1 MTLTVTL
8 NGTPAAV
15 ATVRGVNPKVS
26 REQRAAIGEAVVRLE
41 RQFYGRGPS
50 SVRVSVTEET
60 PVSIVAL
67 SIDSLTAADRTLN
80 ERGGQDAV
88 LRHVEALNA
97 ATREDFVRAIEE
109 IVGQPVTAYLAQ
121 IHPLTG
127 YGIRVFLFDEGDLTE
142 IG

>member
-1 MTLTVTL
+1 ME
-8 NGTPAAV
+8 PSI
-15 ATVRGVNPKVS
+15 S
-26 REQRAAIGEAVVRLE
+26 REQRAAIGEVIVRLE

-50 SVRVSVTEET
+50 SVRVSVTEDS

-88 LRHVEALNA
+88 RRHVEELNA
-97 ATREDFVRAIEE
+97 VTREDFVRAIED

-127 YGIRVFLFDEGDLTE
+127 YGIRVFLFDEGDQTE
-142 IG
+142 I

>member
-1 MTLTVTL
+1 MTVPLSS
-8 NGTPAAV
+8 P
-15 ATVRGVNPKVS
+15 TVRDVDLRIS

-67 SIDSLTAADRTLN
+67 SIDSLTVADRALN
-80 ERGGQDAV
+80 ERGRQDAV
-88 LRHVEALNA
+88 LRHVESLNA

-127 YGIRVFLFDEGDLTE
+127 YGIRVFLFDEGDQTE
-142 IG
+142 IAPE

>member
-1 MTLTVTL
+1 MRPVE
-8 NGTPAAV
+8 PSI
-15 ATVRGVNPKVS
+15 S
-26 REQRAAIGEAVVRLE
+26 REQRAAIGEVIVRLE

-50 SVRVSVTEET
+50 SVRVSVTEDS

-88 LRHVEALNA
+88 RRHVEELNA
-97 ATREDFVRAIEE
+97 VTREDFVRAIED

-127 YGIRVFLFDEGDLTE
+127 YGIRVFLFDEGDQTE
-142 IG
+142 I

>member
-1 MTLTVTL
+1 
-8 NGTPAAV
+8 
-15 ATVRGVNPKVS
+15 VRVVDLRVS

-67 SIDSLTAADRTLN
+67 SIDSLTAADRALN
-80 ERGGQDAV
+80 ERGHHDAV

-97 ATREDFVRAIEE
+97 ATREDFVRAVEE
-109 IVGQPVTAYLAQ
+109 IVGHPVTAYLAQ
-121 IHPLTG
+121 IHPVTG
-127 YGIRVFLFDEGDLTE
+127 YGIRVFLFDEGDQTE
-142 IG
+142 IEPTIEPSGP

>member
-1 MTLTVTL
+1 MSPFVLVVRMATV
-8 NGTPAAV
+8 AAV
-15 ATVRGVNPKVS
+15 EPRVS

-50 SVRVSVTEET
+50 SVRVSVAEES

-67 SIDSLTAADRTLN
+67 SVDSLTAADRTLN
-80 ERGGQDAV
+80 ERGGEDAV
-88 LRHVEALNA
+88 RRHVEALNA

-127 YGIRVFLFDEGDLTE
+127 YGIRVFLFDEGEQTE
-142 IG
+142 I

>member
-1 MTLTVTL
+1 MTVE
-8 NGTPAAV
+8 PSWF
-15 ATVRGVNPKVS
+15 TVRDVDLRIS

-67 SIDSLTAADRTLN
+67 SIDSLTVADRALN
-80 ERGGQDAV
+80 ERGHQDAV
-88 LRHVEALNA
+88 RRHVESLNA

-109 IVGQPVTAYLAQ
+109 IVGHPVTAYLAQ

-127 YGIRVFLFDEGDLTE
+127 YGIRVFLFDEGDQTE
-142 IG
+142 MDADPNS

>member
-1 MTLTVTL
+1 MSPFVTVGRMATV
-8 NGTPAAV
+8 AAV
-15 ATVRGVNPKVS
+15 EPKVS

-50 SVRVSVTEET
+50 SVRVSVTEES

-67 SIDSLTAADRTLN
+67 SVDSLTAADRTLN
-80 ERGGQDAV
+80 ERGRRGRGASP
-88 LRHVEALNA
+88 RGGRSTWR
-97 ATREDFVRAIEE
+97 TREDFVRAIEE

-127 YGIRVFLFDEGDLTE
+127 YGIRVFLFDEGEQTE
-142 IG
+142 I

>member
-1 MTLTVTL
+1 MRRVE
-8 NGTPAAV
+8 PSI
-15 ATVRGVNPKVS
+15 S
-26 REQRAAIGEAVVRLE
+26 REQRAAIGEVIVRLE

-50 SVRVSVTEET
+50 SVRVSVTEDS

-88 LRHVEALNA
+88 RRHVEELNA
-97 ATREDFVRAIEE
+97 VTREDFVRAIED

-127 YGIRVFLFDEGDLTE
+127 YGIRVFLFDEGDQTE
-142 IG
+142 I

>member
-1 MTLTVTL
+1 MRRVE
-8 NGTPAAV
+8 PSI
-15 ATVRGVNPKVS
+15 S
-26 REQRAAIGEAVVRLE
+26 REQRAAIGEVIVRLE

-50 SVRVSVTEET
+50 SVRVSVTEDT

-88 LRHVEALNA
+88 RRHVEELNA
-97 ATREDFVRAIEE
+97 VTREDFVRAIED

-127 YGIRVFLFDEGDLTE
+127 YGIRVFLFDEGDQTE
-142 IG
+142 I

>member
-1 MTLTVTL
+1 MDL
-8 NGTPAAV
+8 
-15 ATVRGVNPKVS
+15 RVS

-41 RQFYGRGPS
+41 RQVSGRGPS

-67 SIDSLTAADRTLN
+67 SIDSLNAADRTLN
-80 ERGGQDAV
+80 DRGRHDAV
-88 LRHVEALNA
+88 LRHVESLNA

-109 IVGQPVTAYLAQ
+109 IVGHPVTAYLAQ

-127 YGIRVFLFDEGDLTE
+127 YGIRVFLFDEGEQTE
-142 IG
+142 IDAQDT

>member
-1 MTLTVTL
+1 MDL
-8 NGTPAAV
+8 
-15 ATVRGVNPKVS
+15 RIS

-67 SIDSLTAADRTLN
+67 SIDSLNAADRTLN
-80 ERGGQDAV
+80 ERGRQDAV
-88 LRHVEALNA
+88 LRHVESLNA

-109 IVGQPVTAYLAQ
+109 IVGHAVTAYLAQ

-127 YGIRVFLFDEGDLTE
+127 YGVRVFLFDEGDQTE
-142 IG
+142 IDAGEPPA

>member
-1 MTLTVTL
+1 MD
-8 NGTPAAV
+8 
-15 ATVRGVNPKVS
+15 VRVS

-80 ERGGQDAV
+80 ERGLSASV
-88 LRHVEALNA
+88 LRHVEALNQ

-109 IVGQPVTAYLAQ
+109 IVGEPVTAYLAQ
-121 IHPLTG
+121 IHPVTG
-127 YGIRVFLFDEGDLTE
+127 YGVRVFLFDEGDHSE
-142 IG
+142 IADVEAGIDTAAE

>member
-1 MTLTVTL
+1 MDL
-8 NGTPAAV
+8 
-15 ATVRGVNPKVS
+15 RVS

-41 RQFYGRGPS
+41 HQFYGRGPS

-67 SIDSLTAADRTLN
+67 SVDSLTVSDRTLN
-80 ERGGQDAV
+80 ECGRQDAV

-127 YGIRVFLFDEGDLTE
+127 YGIRVFLFDEGDQTE
-142 IG
+142 IDTPDV